1 MDAVLGLVLG
11 TGLLLVW
18 LACWAA
24 PPRPERARS
33 RARDLEDR
41 LVQAGIH
48 GVTAGVF
55 GASAC
60 GLGLLAMVL
69 AWSLTGSIAVAVIA
83 GAAAGYAPFATV
95 TARARGRRARLRS
108 AWPEAVDTIASG
120 IRAGLA
126 LPESLAALGERGPE
140 PLRPAFAAFA
150 EDYRASGAFGPSLDA
165 LKARLADPVADR
177 IVEAVR
183 LARDVGGTEV
193 GAVLRSLAR
202 FLRDDARVRGELEAR
217 QSWTVNA
224 ARLAVAAPWL
234 LLALLATRPGGLAAF
249 DTAAGA
255 TVLVAGALACVGA
268 YTLMR
273 RLGRLPAEERVLR

>member
-18 LACWAA
+18 LACWEA
-24 PPRPERARS
+24 PARPARPRS

-60 GLGLLAMVL
+60 GLGLIALVL

-83 GAAAGYAPFATV
+83 GAAGGYAPFAAV
-95 TARARGRRARLRS
+95 SARARGRRARLRG

-126 LPESLAALGERGPE
+126 LPEALAALGDRGPE

-150 EDYRASGAFGPSLDA
+150 EDYRASGAFGASLDA

-217 QSWTVNA
+217 QSWTVNG

-268 YTLMR
+268 YALMR